1 MPQTPP
7 TELRL
12 ELDRIET
19 AIEHGRLK
27 GIEDLSRLEPLV
39 LEAAAQS
46 PDCHPIAR
54 VARLLT
60 RAKAKD
66 AACQLLEK
74 AHEMSPDSEFVGLA
88 LANALAENGK
98 ILRAFDVL
106 NGFVRSNSCNAVLLS
121 RAAELKFKLGDVEE
135 SLKLHSK
142 ATACDRNRTGGL
154 VNALLAA
161 GYHED
166 ALAEAR
172 RLFVSPPADAGL
184 CFSAIAAIVRFS
196 KDEDEVARARIAF
209 LALLGADATGG
220 LWRARLYRAEQ
231 RLDRAVAEADR
242 CLGQWPG
249 NPLLLKERAV
259 AALSVGHWG
268 RDAAMLQEAVAVADD
283 ATDLRQR
290 LETANA
296 LLAEFGGSLEQA
308 AARPQQFASIRSP
321 ESVFELVAHAKA
333 LRRQPQGTGLVM
345 IAHSLTA
352 GGAERIVADT
362 FRRLRA
368 DARFDWVK
376 LYLFNLS
383 HDSNSDFYL
392 PLTGLRAAEPIVLD
406 RNCELQKP
414 FHFLPPDLGKTAQA
428 IYNQIA
434 CDKPDIVHASLEP
447 LTLSAGF
454 AALLAGVPRIVLH
467 THNMRP
473 TTLYREST
481 TAPRWRDC
489 YRSLLSQHGVSL
501 IGCAAASIADYADWI
516 GLPDKTNLHVVYNG
530 LNFDEFRPQNP
541 DAAGALRDAL
551 NIPRDATVIG
561 TAFKFRAEKRPHL
574 WVDAA
579 RGVLDWRPD
588 CRFIMFGDGPLLAE
602 TQAYIDRLG
611 LAQHF
616 TLPGL
621 VADLHRWLPMLDLFL
636 LCSSCE
642 ALPNV
647 LLESQAAGVPVIAHH
662 VGGIGETM
670 IDGKTGVLVQEDS
683 AAALSSAVLKA
694 ISDPFWR
701 LRASKDG
708 RAFVRKRFSPENMI
722 ENLSAILLHQ
732 DDCGAPAARIAAAGA

>member
-1 MPQTPP
+1 MSQTPL

-12 ELDRIET
+12 ELDRIEAAVDAGHFDDT
-19 AIEHGRLK
+19 GAVL
-27 GIEDLSRLEPLV
+27 RLEPLV

-46 PDCHPIAR
+46 PDCHPTAR
-54 VARLLT
+54 VARLLG
-60 RAKAKD
+60 RLKAKD
-66 AACQLLEK
+66 AACSLLEK
-74 AHEMSPDSEFVGLA
+74 AHELSPDSEFVGLA

-106 NGFVRSNSCNAVLLS
+106 HGFVHSNSSNAVLLS

-135 SLKLHSK
+135 SLELHFK
-142 ATACDRNRTGGL
+142 AAACDRNRTGGL

-172 RLFVSPPADAGL
+172 RLFVSPPADPGL
-184 CFSAIAAIVRFS
+184 CFSAISAIVRLS
-196 KDEDEVARARIAF
+196 KDENEIARARIAF
-209 LALLGADATGG
+209 LALLGSDATGG
-220 LWRARLYRAEQ
+220 LWRARLYRVEQ
-231 RLDRAVAEADR
+231 RLDRALAEADR

-249 NPLLLKERAV
+249 NPPLLKERAI

-268 RDAAMLQEAVAVADD
+268 RDAAMLHEAVAVADD
-283 ATDLRQR
+283 VTDLKQR
-290 LETANA
+290 LEAANA
-296 LLAEFGGSLEQA
+296 LLGEFGGSLEQA
-308 AARPQQFASIRSP
+308 ATRPQQFARIRSP
-321 ESVFELVAHAKA
+321 ESVFELAQRVRPMRPK
-333 LRRQPQGTGLVM
+333 GTGLVM

-352 GGAERIVADT
+352 GGAERIIANT
-362 FRRLRA
+362 FRCLRA

-392 PLTGLRAAEPIVLD
+392 PLTGLKAAEVTVLD
-406 RNCELQKP
+406 RNCELQRP
-414 FHFLPPDLGKTAQA
+414 FGFLPPDMGKTAQA
-428 IYNQIA
+428 IYNQIER
-434 CDKPDIVHASLEP
+434 DKPDIVHASLEP

-454 AALLAGVPRIVLH
+454 AALQAGVPRIVLH

-473 TTLYREST
+473 TTLYRGST
-481 TAPRWRDC
+481 AAPRWRDC
-489 YRSLLSQHGVSL
+489 YRSLLSRNGVSL
-501 IGCAAASIADYADWI
+501 VGCAEASIADYADWM

-530 LNFDEFRPQNP
+530 LNFDEFRPQSP
-541 DAAGALRDAL
+541 DVAAVLRDAL
-551 NIPRDATVIG
+551 SIPRDVPLIG
-561 TAFKFRAEKRPHL
+561 TAFKFRAEKRPQL

-588 CRFIMFGDGPLLAE
+588 CRFVMFGDGPLLAE

-611 LAQHF
+611 IAQHF

-636 LCSSCE
+636 LCSSSE

-670 IDGKTGVLVQEDS
+670 IDGRTGILVGEDS
-683 AAALSSAVLKA
+683 AAALSSAVLRA

-701 LRASKDG
+701 VRASRDG
-708 RAFVRKRFSPENMI
+708 QAFVRERFSPENMI
-722 ENLSAILLHQ
+722 GNLSAILLQ
-732 DDCGAPAARIAAAGA
+732 QEDGVPAVRIAAAGA